1 MMKKLLALVM
11 TLVLALSLAACAG
24 KPDKQPLIDSFN
36 AASSSFD
43 EVATLVNNNADAMAP
58 EMIETLNKVSDML
71 VEYKKLTDE
80 DLTQEQIDE
89 AVKFLKTVP
98 DSMKEIKTSIEQ
110 DLANASS
117 TEAGDAQA
125 AE

>member
-1 MMKKLLALVM
+1 MKKFLALVM
-11 TLVLALSLAACAG
+11 TLVITLSLAACAG

-80 DLTQEQIDE
+80 DLTQEQINE